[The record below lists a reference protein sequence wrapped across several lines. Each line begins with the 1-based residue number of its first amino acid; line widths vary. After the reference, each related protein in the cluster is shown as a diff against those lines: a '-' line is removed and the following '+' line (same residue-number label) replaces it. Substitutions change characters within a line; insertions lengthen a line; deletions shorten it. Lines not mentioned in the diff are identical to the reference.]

1 MWASGAGDRN
11 NNGKEKRTWV
21 AWQLLFESRRV
32 LAWLRSWF
40 FFLVF
45 FSDYEAAKSRRDV
58 DQDTMDK
65 LLAEATKTLQEP

>member
-1 MWASGAGDRN
+1 M
-11 NNGKEKRTWV
+11 V
-21 AWQLLFESRRV
+21 AIV
-32 LAWLRSWF
+32 V